1 MTLYNRA
8 FQQGMNTFA
17 EDFTRALEECAN
29 KASVEFPVLTNWSP
43 AKIAPPEIH
52 LALGM
57 KINVPIEAISYQL
70 KRNDTYKQIMEMLG
84 IGVSETVLRNI
95 LLVSKDHEKIQVWL
109 FARWWFS
116 TYCEY
121 LMNPSTVRS
130 QFYKEDHDRFLSLLR
145 NMLEMQ
151 PSSRI
156 NFKTALAAWYP
167 DSDLLKTEDQS
178 EDDDESDED
187 EQLPVA
193 PPQVA
198 AKPPPSVVD
207 LRTPLAVDLRTPL
220 VANRLVLKGR
230 GDPAARSKTRRNRC
244 NSNPTPASGN
254 RD

>member
-17 EDFTRALEECAN
+17 EDFTRALEECVSKVSAD
-29 KASVEFPVLTNWSP
+29 FPVLTSWSP
-43 AKIAPPEIH
+43 AKIAPPEVH

-84 IGVSETVLRNI
+84 ICVSETVLRNI

-109 FARWWFS
+109 FGRWWFS

-121 LMNPSTVRS
+121 LMNPATLRS

-151 PSSRI
+151 PSTRI

-178 EDDDESDED
+178 DDDDESDAED
-187 EQLPVA
+187 VPPPVA

-198 AKPPPSVVD
+198 APPSVGVKTAEPSPAGG
-207 LRTPLAVDLRTPL
+207 RAAP
-220 VANRLVLKGR
+220 RLVLKGR
-230 GDPAARSKTRRNRC
+230 GDPAARNKTRRNHC
-244 NSNPTPASGN
+244 SSNLTPANGN
-254 RD
+254 HD

>member
-29 KASVEFPVLTNWSP
+29 KVSVEFPVLTNWSP

-70 KRNDTYKQIMEMLG
+70 KRNETYKQIMEMLG

-121 LMNPSTVRS
+121 VMNPSTLRS

-156 NFKTALAAWYP
+156 DFKTALAAWYP

-178 EDDDESDED
+178 DDDDESDED
-187 EQLPVA
+187 APPPVA
-193 PPQVA
+193 AVESR
-198 AKPPPSVVD
+198 SVVA
-207 LRTPLAVDLRTPL
+207 PSAVDLRTPL